1 MKTHSSRSRRSG
13 FTILELMVAMT
24 ITAIIVGVLVTITGT
39 AIDTWNRSRNELRA
53 ARQAEA
59 IINVMTKDLESL
71 VVRSDRPQEWLSALA
86 PAAQPNM
93 PSGALPRFGG

>member
-1 MKTHSSRSRRSG
+1 MNLHTSSKPFKG

-59 IINVMTKDLESL
+59 MISAMSRDLL
-71 VVRSDRPQEWLSALA
+71 
-86 PAAQPNM
+86 
-93 PSGALPRFGG
+93 